1 MYRTAH
7 KTRHIL
13 GSSNPTRS
21 ARGDPQLPLMNSSM
35 MHRGAVYQRG
45 FEHCVTL
52 STPIKTQRGDRHVCF
67 THPNNKHINAS
78 KRH

>member
-1 MYRTAH
+1 MCTVR
-7 KTRHIL
+7 
-13 GSSNPTRS
+13 PTKLDTYS
-21 ARGDPQLPLMNSSM
+21 GHETPRGDPQLPLMNSSM